1 MPEIRTVWNKRK
13 IIRILGITAAVYAG
27 MKYLLPLVIPFL
39 IAGILVKMTR
49 PLIEKIHRKL
59 KIKREW
65 LLAFFMIAFFGILLL
80 LVYFLATKFLEQFR
94 AFIQNFDVYYQN
106 FQYFVDDCCEGLE
119 MCIRDS
125 MYNDWISDGDGR
137 DHK

>member
-65 LLAFFMIAFFGILLL
+65 LLAFFMIAFCNSICGIISFFNKISNF
-80 LVYFLATKFLEQFR
+80 FLKIKRTTK
-94 AFIQNFDVYYQN
+94 N
-106 FQYFVDDCCEGLE
+106 CP
-119 MCIRDS
+119 
-125 MYNDWISDGDGR
+125 
-137 DHK
+137 